1 MFLSK
6 WLQVSCTTHP
16 YSCQYFL
23 INYLDAAAGGD
34 SFAEHT
40 LVNGD
45 NINADQNQDQN
56 NPEEIV
62 IAQNGN
68 DQEAPEEAGMNV
80 EDEFA
85 VDNDIGAPDL
95 PDVSH
100 IFSNCNN
107 WGKAVEVDTWH

>member
-1 MFLSK
+1 MN
-6 WLQVSCTTHP
+6 SCHYP
-16 YSCQYFL
+16 L
-23 INYLDAAAGGD
+23 INYPNAAAGGD

-45 NINADQNQDQN
+45 NINADQN

-62 IAQNGN
+62 ISQND
-68 DQEAPEEAGMNV
+68 DQEAPEDAGMNV

-100 IFSNCNN
+100 IFPNCNSI
-107 WGKAVEVDTWH
+107 

>member
-1 MFLSK
+1 MLLK
-6 WLQVSCTTHP
+6 HVAHP
-16 YSCQYFL
+16 YSRQYPL
-23 INYLDAAAGGD
+23 INCLNASAGGD

-45 NINADQNQDQN
+45 NINADQN

-107 WGKAVEVDTWH
+107 WGKAVEVVTWH

>member
-1 MFLSK
+1 M
-6 WLQVSCTTHP
+6 
-16 YSCQYFL
+16 
-23 INYLDAAAGGD
+23 AAGGD

-45 NINADQNQDQN
+45 NINADQN

-68 DQEAPEEAGMNV
+68 DQEAPEEAGLNV

-95 PDVSH
+95 PDVSKLAIRISH
-100 IFSNCNN
+100 KKLAIRISRKN
-107 WGKAVEVDTWH
+107 

>member
-1 MFLSK
+1 M
-6 WLQVSCTTHP
+6 
-16 YSCQYFL
+16 
-23 INYLDAAAGGD
+23 
-34 SFAEHT
+34 
-40 LVNGD
+40 
-45 NINADQNQDQN
+45 
-56 NPEEIV
+56 

-107 WGKAVEVDTWH
+107 WGKAVEVGT

>member
-1 MFLSK
+1 M
-6 WLQVSCTTHP
+6 
-16 YSCQYFL
+16 
-23 INYLDAAAGGD
+23 AAGGD

-45 NINADQNQDQN
+45 NVNPDQN

-62 IAQNGN
+62 IAQNDN
-68 DQEAPEEAGMNV
+68 QEASEEVAMNV

-100 IFSNCNN
+100 IFSKL
-107 WGKAVEVDTWH
+107 WYLKVR